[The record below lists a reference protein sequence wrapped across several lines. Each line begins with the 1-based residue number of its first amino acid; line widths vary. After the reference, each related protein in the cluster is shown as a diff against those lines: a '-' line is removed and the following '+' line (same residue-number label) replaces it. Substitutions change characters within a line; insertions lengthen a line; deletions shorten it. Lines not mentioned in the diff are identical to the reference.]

1 MNRVKEDVVRNHA
14 DTVYVSSY
22 SCISLGP
29 AHEGIAVV
37 LVGALS
43 KFVNQLPDDDEES
56 WASASPAG
64 ETRRKRAKKIEL
76 DPRTQSRL
84 RKLRVSLKLAI
95 DHSLFKDQTR
105 LVSSYCQVSTVCKTC
120 LYALLL
126 IHICAYKGFVHE

>member
-1 MNRVKEDVVRNHA
+1 MVLTASLHLLH
-14 DTVYVSSY
+14 

-43 KFVNQLPDDDEES
+43 KFVNQLPDDDDES
-56 WASASPAG
+56 WASVAPAG
-64 ETRRKRAKKIEL
+64 ETRRRRARKMEL

-105 LVSSYCQVSTVCKTC
+105 LVSSYCQVSVC
-120 LYALLL
+120 ALML
-126 IHICAYKGFVHE
+126 HICAVPDLYVLIHRSSS